1 MFIAKWQIVSLP
13 TSGLRVLSLP
23 DEGSRLE
30 IADTMLTSE
39 IAAAVECIS
48 NDSSGIFTVTSKRF
62 VRQRI
67 TMQKIVIIGAGP
79 AGLTAALELQR
90 AGIQDITII
99 ESDSQVGGI
108 SRTVNYKGN
117 RIDIGGH
124 RFFSKSDWV
133 MNWWAEILPI
143 AAGSRDKAVNL
154 RYQGQTRSGLPST
167 GSHTQDDDAVML
179 VRNRL
184 SRIYYNRQFFD
195 YPLKLNVETLRK
207 LGLVKTITFG
217 LSYVWARLRPIKP
230 EQSLEDFLIN
240 RFGKLLYLQ
249 FFKEYTEKVWG
260 VPCSEI
266 SAEWGAQRIKSLSI
280 MKALLHAAKSAL
292 GLGKD
297 TAAQTSLIEHFVYP
311 KFGPGQM
318 WETAAALFQKNGG
331 VLKLNCQVKEL
342 EIGATE
348 VTGVR
353 YVDQSGAL
361 ITLACTHAISTMPI
375 KDLIAASK
383 ERWPVNISKT
393 AQDLAYR
400 DFITVGLLYPSKDLP
415 RELLDNWIYIQEPG
429 VQVGR
434 VQVFNNW
441 SPFMVAAKD
450 TIWLGLEFFCHET
463 DALWRMSD
471 EELKALAQ
479 KEMLQI
485 GLVSSTQAQDA
496 VVLRVPKAYPGYFG
510 EAYKNFE
517 SVRVSLDEIT
527 NLFLVGRNGMHRYNN
542 QDHSMLTAK
551 EAAEQIVSGRVNKAK
566 IWNIN
571 VGDDYHEEVRK

>member
-1 MFIAKWQIVSLP
+1 
-13 TSGLRVLSLP
+13 
-23 DEGSRLE
+23 
-30 IADTMLTSE
+30 
-39 IAAAVECIS
+39 
-48 NDSSGIFTVTSKRF
+48 
-62 VRQRI
+62 
-67 TMQKIVIIGAGP
+67 MQKIVIIGAGP

-99 ESDSQVGGI
+99 ESDRQVGGI

-143 AAGSRDKAVNL
+143 AADSRDQAVNL
-154 RYQGQTRSGLPST
+154 RYQGQTRSGLPTTSSQT
-167 GSHTQDDDAVML
+167 KDDDAVML

-217 LSYVWARLRPIKP
+217 LSYIWSRLRPIKP

-342 EIGATE
+342 EIGATD

-353 YVDQSGAL
+353 YVDQNGAL
-361 ITLACTHAISTMPI
+361 TTLPCTHAISTMPI

-383 ERWPVNISKT
+383 ERWSSNIRKT
-393 AQDLAYR
+393 AEELAYR

-415 RELLDNWIYIQEPG
+415 RELRDNWIYIQEPG

-450 TIWLGLEFFCHET
+450 TTWLGLEFFCHET

-485 GLVSSTQAQDA
+485 GLVSSNQAQDA

-517 SVRVSLDEIT
+517 SVRASLDEIT

-551 EAAEQIVSGRVNKAK
+551 EAAEQIVSGRVNKSK